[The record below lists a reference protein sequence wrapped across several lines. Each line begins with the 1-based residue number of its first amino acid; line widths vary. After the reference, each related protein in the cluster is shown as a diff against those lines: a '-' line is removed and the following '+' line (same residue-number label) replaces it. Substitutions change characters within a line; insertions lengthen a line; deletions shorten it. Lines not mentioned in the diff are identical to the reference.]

1 MRCLPARLG
10 LLSSRPAAHDREGQ
24 LWEGSALSEAT
35 GSERT
40 HDDPQAAAP
49 QKPMEQLLGELR
61 PRLHRYCARMTGS
74 VIDGEDV
81 VQETML
87 KAMRASPPAESI
99 ANLEAWLLRVAH
111 NAALDFLRR
120 RAREEAL
127 CSGEEVDMI
136 AAARNP
142 VEDRQ
147 VAAAS
152 LRTFMRLPV
161 AQRSSVI
168 LSDVLGHSLQ
178 EICDIT
184 GGSMPSIKA
193 ALQRGRD
200 RLRTLAAET
209 DDAPIPAL
217 PEPERTRL
225 KTYVERFNAHDFD
238 AVRAMLAED
247 VRLEVVNRLRL
258 DGKKNVA
265 PYFTNYA
272 ARPYWRL
279 VAGFVDRCP
288 AMLVYDADDPDQRV
302 KFFVLLDWA
311 GDRVVGI
318 RDFVLARYAMDG
330 ADLAVM
336 D

>member
-1 MRCLPARLG
+1 LRQVLRRIG
-10 LLSSRPAAHDREGQ
+10 
-24 LWEGSALSEAT
+24 LSETT
-35 GSERT
+35 GKAAQS
-40 HDDPQAAAP
+40 AAP
-49 QKPMEQLLGELR
+49 QTPQKLVEQLLAEMR

-87 KAMRASPPAESI
+87 KAMQASPPAQSI
-99 ANLEAWLLRVAH
+99 ANLEGWLFRIAH

-120 RAREEAL
+120 RAREDAL
-127 CSGEEVDMI
+127 CSSEDPDMI
-136 AAARNP
+136 AAATNP

-147 VAAAS
+147 IAAAS

-161 AQRSSVI
+161 SQRSSVI

-178 EICDIT
+178 EVCDIV
-184 GGSMPSIKA
+184 GGSVPAMKA

-209 DDAPIPAL
+209 DDAPVPAL

-247 VRLEVVNRLRL
+247 VRLEIVNRLRL

-272 ARPYWRL
+272 ARPHWRF
-279 VAGFVDRCP
+279 VAGFVDRRP
-288 AMLVYDADDPDQRV
+288 AMLVHDADDPAQPV
-302 KFFVLLDWA
+302 KYFVLLDWD
-311 GDRVVGI
+311 GERVIGI